1 MGAPKKAGRMSQQRI
16 AILSRIR
23 ASHAARG
30 VASDEHKAAAHL
42 NARTRNLVPARGQLQ
57 GDALRAQF
65 QQFVIKTQASIAT
78 VASAQYVPDAI
89 ADYLSAGSLS
99 GPVRLSGDGWL
110 ATMPWNKITQY
121 TPCTGKV
128 SEQDGVGVSV
138 ALCGIA
144 ETATLM
150 LTSGPDAASGLNF
163 LPPTH
168 IIVLRAAD
176 IVGAL
181 EDGWARLRQAGNGQM
196 PRTVNLITGP
206 SRTADIAQT
215 MYMGA
220 HGPKRLHVIVVDGDA

>member
-1 MGAPKKAGRMSQQRI
+1 MSQQRH

-23 ASHAARG
+23 AAHAA
-30 VASDEHKAAAHL
+30 AATLSDEHRVTAHLAAH
-42 NARTRNLVPARGQLQ
+42 AKNLIPARGQLQ
-57 GDALRAQF
+57 GEALRAQF
-65 QQFVIKTQASIAT
+65 QQFAVKSQAT
-78 VASAQYVPDAI
+78 VETVKTAPQVPAAI
-89 ADYLSAGSLS
+89 GAYLAAGHLS

-110 ATMPWNKITQY
+110 AAMPWDQIAHY
-121 TPCTGKV
+121 TPSTGPV
-128 SEQDGVGVSV
+128 CETDGVGVSV
-138 ALCGIA
+138 ALCGIG

-150 LTSGPDAASGLNF
+150 LTSGPHAASGLNF

-181 EDGWARLRQAGNGQM
+181 EDGWARLRLVSNGQM

-220 HGPKRLHVIVVDGDA
+220 HGPKRLHVIIVDHDDV

>member
-1 MGAPKKAGRMSQQRI
+1 MSQQRI
-16 AILSRIR
+16 NIVNRIR
-23 ASHAARG
+23 ESLTARG
-30 VASDEHKAAAHL
+30 VASDEHKVAAHL
-42 NARTRNLVPARGQLQ
+42 NARARNVIPARGQLQ

-65 QQFVIKTQASIAT
+65 QQFAVKTQATIAT
-78 VASAQYVPDAI
+78 VASGQDVPAAI
-89 ADYLSAGSLS
+89 GEYLLAWNMS
-99 GPVRLSGDGWL
+99 GPVRLAGDGWL
-110 ATMPWNKITQY
+110 AAMPWGKIAHY
-121 TPCTGKV
+121 TPCTGNL
-128 SEQDGVGVSV
+128 SETDGAGVSV

-150 LTSGPDAASGLNF
+150 LTSGPTAASGLNF

-168 IIVLRAAD
+168 IIVLRGGD

-181 EDGWARLRQAGNGQM
+181 EDGWARLRLAGNGQM